1 MRKKKT
7 DWSVLRYLVYFTQVG
22 ITMVT
27 PPLFLALGAV
37 WLRDRFGWGNGIV
50 IAGILLGVAV
60 AAVGLRDFMR
70 LTERKAWQSER
81 EDKKP

>member
-7 DWSVLRYLVYFTQVG
+7 DWSVLRYLAYFTQVG
-22 ITMVT
+22 VTMVT
-27 PPLFLALGAV
+27 PPLLLAMGAV
-37 WLRDRFGWGNGIV
+37 WLRNRLGWGNGIV

-70 LTERKAWQSER
+70 LTEKKARQSER